1 MEHIAEKLTDRLLL
15 RGYIEADQIEWCR
28 YMVMRRCMGLLSFS
42 TMVLVGAVIADWRA
56 ALVFTA
62 AFRFLRVRTGGYHA
76 KTPHTC
82 LLTALSVQCAALLLV
97 RCFGSL
103 LFYGILA
110 GFSVFAIARLAPA
123 NNAAIHLT
131 QEEMTALSPSIW
143 RRTMTIFI
151 VGCGVFLLMPDTS
164 LGRSLVVALA
174 ADAFLLVLS
183 AIGLG
188 AQ

>member
-1 MEHIAEKLTDRLLL
+1 MEHIAKKLTNRLLL

-42 TMVLVGAVIADWRA
+42 TMVLVGALVADWRA
-56 ALVFTA
+56 ALLLTA
-62 AFRFLRVRTGGYHA
+62 AFRFLRVKTGGYHA
-76 KTPHTC
+76 KTPHAC
-82 LLTALSVQCAALLLV
+82 LLTALSVQCAALMLV
-97 RCFGSL
+97 RCFDSL
-103 LFYGILA
+103 LFYAVLA
-110 GFSVFAIARLAPA
+110 GFSVFLIAKLAPA

-131 QEEMTALSPSIW
+131 QEEMAALRPSIW
-143 RRTMTIFI
+143 RRTMAIFI
-151 VGCGVFLLMPDTS
+151 AGCSMFMLMPGTG
-164 LGRSLVVALA
+164 LGRSLIAALA